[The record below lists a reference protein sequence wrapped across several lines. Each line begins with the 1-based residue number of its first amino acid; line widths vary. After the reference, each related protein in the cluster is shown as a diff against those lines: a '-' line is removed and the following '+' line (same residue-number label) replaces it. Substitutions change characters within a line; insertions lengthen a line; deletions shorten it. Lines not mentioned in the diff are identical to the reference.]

1 MRLFILFILLFIHS
15 LCINYRVDRLTI
27 DLCSEVKTSNT
38 CQYLSIVYEKLL
50 WIYYWKRYYRKG
62 LKISLEKSIL
72 TSSNIFIAHPFVF
85 ILDLIARE
93 EKILGSKC
101 LEIKKK
107 ITFDRSTIWTRFH
120 PRAVKN
126 TFFSLT
132 RLKILIRIDRTF
144 LESFDSCFSSRCASC
159 RLLKIFEDVTIARS
173 IANTRKL
180 VCSGNGVSK
189 MRWQWIESGTIR
201 HSHVAVVL
209 STQLA

>member
-1 MRLFILFILLFIHS
+1 MFRGK
-15 LCINYRVDRLTI
+15 NQ
-27 DLCSEVKTSNT
+27 
-38 CQYLSIVYEKLL
+38 QYLPILIHCLWKITLNLLLKKILSKGIENIVREEYSYVEQF
-50 WIYYWKRYYRKG
+50 
-62 LKISLEKSIL
+62 
-72 TSSNIFIAHPFVF
+72 FIAYPFVF

-93 EKILGSKC
+93 EKISGSKC

-144 LESFDSCFSSRCASC
+144 LESFDSCFSSRCASY
-159 RLLKIFEDVTIARS
+159 RLLKIFEDVTRL